1 MQYNVFIVDDEPMI
15 RYGLQSSVCWENEG
29 LNLLGHAA
37 NGEAALAKLKEERV
51 DILITDIKMPLMDG
65 LELTRRL
72 MQHNPHMK
80 VILVS
85 SYSDFEYAREAVK
98 LGVVVDYLLKPTMEP
113 EDLQR
118 IVKVCKQQLDQD
130 VVQLESAR
138 EVEKALRN
146 TQQLQLEKELRRI
159 LIHGSGQIQWQHD
172 WMEGPYMLSVWKQDC
187 DYDNDNHEGMG
198 RLLQLETAVQHLKN
212 NLSDNV
218 AFMMSEQEFVTMTA
232 NQRGMAPQQIKQ
244 FQQRLL
250 EDLGL
255 CFTVGMSPSVH
266 ELSYLSE
273 AYEWACLA
281 AERSFFEGKGL
292 CYLGEI
298 VSPHEVDDVEFFEP
312 LRERFSKAYATADQE
327 ECEASLQ
334 DIFDHWH
341 KRHASKAQI
350 MTQAQSLLTMMWSR
364 NVKLNFEDLM
374 KDLIIKLQAI
384 EEIATL
390 QQLIDELNRE
400 FRSVWEIEQIRI
412 IPEDAGETHVIQLAL
427 AYIQENYRREL
438 SLQEVADHVHMSK
451 NYFSEQ
457 FKRRTGMNFID
468 FIIQLRI
475 HYAKQLL
482 VTTSLKIY
490 DIGQNSGFNS
500 PKHFLKMFKREVQCT
515 PAEYRQRQ
523 VMQYNHAKRRED

>member
-15 RYGLQSSVCWENEG
+15 RYGLESSVSWENEG
-29 LNLLGHAA
+29 LNLLGQAA
-37 NGEAALAKLKEERV
+37 NGEAALAKLQDERV

-72 MQHNPHMK
+72 MQQNPHMK

-118 IVKVCKQQLDQD
+118 IVKQCKQQLEQD
-130 VVQLESAR
+130 IETLESTR
-138 EVEKALRN
+138 EVEDVLRN
-146 TQQLQLEKELRRI
+146 KKQLQLEKELRHM
-159 LIHGSGQIQWQHD
+159 LIHGSGQIQWQPD
-172 WMEGPYMLSVWKQDC
+172 WMAGPYTLSVWKQDC
-187 DYDNDNHEGMG
+187 DSDDHEGMG
-198 RLLQLETAVQHLKN
+198 KLLQLETAVQHLKN
-212 NLSDNV
+212 QLEDNV
-218 AFMMSEQEFVTMTA
+218 AFVTSEQEFVTITA
-232 NQRGMAPQQIKQ
+232 DQLGMASQQIKQ
-244 FQQRLL
+244 VQQRLL
-250 EDLGL
+250 DDLGL

-266 ELSYLSE
+266 ELSYLSD
-273 AYEWACLA
+273 AYGWACQA

-292 CYLGEI
+292 CYIGEI
-298 VSPHEVDDVEFFEP
+298 ARQQVDDDEFFEP
-312 LRERFSKAYATADQE
+312 LRERFSKAYAAADQE
-327 ECEASLQ
+327 GCEASLQ
-334 DIFDHWH
+334 QIFDHWQ

-350 MTQAQSLLTMMWSR
+350 MAQAQSLLTMMWSR
-364 NVKLNFEDLM
+364 DVKLNFEDLM
-374 KDLIIKLQAI
+374 KDIIVKLQAI

-390 QQLIDELNRE
+390 QQIIDELTHE
-400 FRSVWEIEQIRI
+400 FQSVWDIEQIHI
-412 IPEDAGETHVIQLAL
+412 IPEDAGGTHVIQMAL

-457 FKRRTGMNFID
+457 FKRLTGLNFID
-468 FIIQLRI
+468 FVIQLRI

-500 PKHFLKMFKREVQCT
+500 PKHFLKMFKREVECT
-515 PAEYRQRQ
+515 PTEYRQRQ
-523 VMQYNHAKRRED
+523 VMQQNNAKRRED